1 MDTPETQSVL
11 VTALAKGPWRRFY
24 VHLAGDTNGTHK
36 EFASCLM
43 RRLRQAEV
51 SSPEESDYVV
61 VFCPFMSQ
69 VETDFSEALEDIPVG
84 KPTILVVM
92 HHTVDRN
99 QVVAESRR
107 LVNNL
112 NLHLTVDLLLR
123 KGKMMNC
130 KQNRTVW
137 LEVQA
142 FLAESYRSYRKK
154 VMTSFT
160 DIMQSGLHIINFSS
174 ELTVLLQSIVT
185 HIVVLLSFCLLPGMT
200 SSMG

>member
-154 VMTSFT
+154 MMIIIVSSST
-160 DIMQSGLHIINFSS
+160 DYRPSLW
-174 ELTVLLQSIVT
+174 LLDRRTV
-185 HIVVLLSFCLLPGMT
+185 P
-200 SSMG
+200 